1 MRDGSSGFIPP
12 SPQPENQAEAYAT
25 NRTPS
30 LVLASASPRRRDLLG
45 LLGIPFTVA
54 ASGADETPP
63 PGATPEQAAELLA
76 VAKAR
81 SVAVRHP
88 GAFVLGADTVVTVDG
103 LILGKPRDAREGA
116 RLLRLLSGRAH
127 RVPTGVALIAPDGT
141 TRSLVETATVTMRPY
156 TDVAISAYLA
166 TDEPWDKAG
175 AYAVQ
180 GAGGALVAAVTGCYT
195 TVVGLPLCRVAA
207 FLRDAGFNLPANPAA
222 RCQPQRLCVFSPV
235 ATAI

>member
-1 MRDGSSGFIPP
+1 MSLQSDKTGAGAAGNP
-12 SPQPENQAEAYAT
+12 A
-25 NRTPS
+25 
-30 LVLASASPRRRDLLG
+30 LVLASASPRRRALLG
-45 LLGIPFTVA
+45 LLGIPFTID

-63 PGATPEQAAELLA
+63 PGATPETVAESLA

-81 SVAVRHP
+81 AVAARHP

-103 LILGKPRDAREGA
+103 LVLGKPRDARDGA

-127 RVPTGVALIAPDGT
+127 RVLTGVALIAPDGAA
-141 TRSLVETATVTMRPY
+141 RSLVETATVTMRPY
-156 TDVAISAYLA
+156 TDVAIAAYLA

-180 GAGGALVAAVTGCYT
+180 GAGGALVAAVAGCYT

-207 FLRDAGFNLPANPAA
+207 LLHDAGFFLPQNPTEGCVPGQRCARSPAA
-222 RCQPQRLCVFSPV
+222 VVR
-235 ATAI
+235 

>member
-1 MRDGSSGFIPP
+1 MRDGSAGITLP
-12 SPQPENQAEAYAT
+12 SPRPERQAVVCAT

-45 LLGIPFTVA
+45 LLGIPFTIA
-54 ASGADETPP
+54 ASGTDETPP
-63 PGATPEQAAELLA
+63 PGAPPEQAAELLA

-81 SVAVRHP
+81 SVAARHP
-88 GAFVLGADTVVTVDG
+88 GVFVLGADTVVTVDG

-116 RLLRLLSGRAH
+116 WLLRLLSGRAH

-141 TRSLVETATVTMRPY
+141 VRSLVETATVTMRPY

-166 TDEPWDKAG
+166 SDEPWNKAG

-180 GAGGALVAAVTGCYT
+180 GAGGALVAAVAGCYT

-207 FLRDAGFNLPANPAA
+207 LLRDAGFNVPTNPAA
-222 RCQPQRLCVFSPV
+222 RCQPQRQCVFSPV
-235 ATAI
+235 VTAI